1 MKPRKTILNLVLLSL
16 WIFTTPVN
24 AQQSV
29 SDFLLTAFESPNLS
43 QYDQQIDF
51 LNSRPYRIPPVNDLE
66 LRFGNDELTH
76 EDQQYALRFRPTN
89 PWLIRRTNALF
100 NATRDQLTARRQLE
114 FKENMADR
122 YDVVIQYFYNSE
134 LAKLINEQLRLA
146 EAKSDI
152 YQNNVESDLFDAKDY
167 VDAKL
172 DQVDVIQELDEN
184 LIDLTKQ
191 QQTISTIL
199 GTDTFDWSDF
209 DLISVTSIDS
219 ISSTIA
225 AASFS
230 SAELNL
236 IAKKI
241 EVAKQETRVEKADFD
256 IGFLQAEYFPFRD
269 RNSDIG
275 FAFGISIPIFR
286 DNKPQMAER
295 KLDEIEFKNEFQ
307 AQSYRDSLNRI
318 LQYEHLKNLLNHHR
332 LIEEKIEAL
341 DIESLLRNLSR
352 AENYDPIIT
361 IELKEGLERL
371 NEVRLKSKHRVLEQY
386 LNFLLAFDVV
396 IQQPLKNYLSENFDS
411 IE

>member
-100 NATRDQLTARRQLE
+100 NATREQLTARRQLE

-122 YDVVIQYFYNSE
+122 YEVVIQYFYNSE

-146 EAKSDI
+146 KAKSDI

-295 KLDEIEFKNEFQ
+295 KLDEIEFQNEFQ

-341 DIESLLRNLSR
+341 DIETLLRNLSR

>member
-100 NATRDQLTARRQLE
+100 NATRDQLTARRELE

-122 YDVVIQYFYNSE
+122 YEVVIQYFYNSE